1 MTTVT
6 TSKQPYKPTLKLSAE
21 LRERM
26 QEAYEAY
33 EAMADNDGDMLFV
46 NGLSILLEL
55 HDQVHNV
62 KR

>member
-1 MTTVT
+1 MTTDT
-6 TSKQPYKPTLKLSAE
+6 TSKQPSKPTLKLSAE
-21 LRERM
+21 LREYM
-26 QEAYEAY
+26 QVELEAY